1 MRYAFGVENFEAG
14 GLIGHGGILREL
26 AALAASDEPP
36 HAILFAGPEG
46 TGRSALALEYAKL
59 LNCQIREQGT
69 GNRERGTGL
78 ARALGEQGASLFG
91 DEPPLGGATDGAVPC
106 GVCRACRLIAE
117 GTHPDVIR
125 LSPGDMLCRPRDG
138 ESHAQHPDSRD
149 IRICQIR
156 GLIDLAA
163 RYPFEAAY
171 RAIIIEPADRMNR
184 EASNTLLKTLEE
196 PPGHT
201 VMLLISA
208 APEAIIETVQSRCRR
223 IDVRTVPRTEIE
235 AGLAGRGIDPAIAAQ
250 ASEAARGRPGRAL
263 AFAAEPELMGD
274 RGRLLD
280 RCSRLAAGTMSER
293 FSYAGEVAE
302 RFRRDRSSIAI
313 EFDAWDAF
321 WEGRLRSTL
330 GDADAGRGAI
340 RALSAITLAR
350 ADVQAQV
357 IPRAALELMLLSF
370 PRVTLVEALEE
381 DTAAYA

>member
-1 MRYAFGVENFEAG
+1 MDGLEAH
-14 GLIGHGGILREL
+14 GLIGHGAIQREL
-26 AALAASDEPP
+26 ASLAASDEPP

-59 LNCQIREQGT
+59 LNCLNRVGASAWGEGNREQGPP
-69 GNRERGTGL
+69 
-78 ARALGEQGASLFG
+78 SLFG
-91 DEPPLGGATDGAVPC
+91 DEPAFSGAGQGAVPC
-106 GVCRACRLIAE
+106 GVCRACRLITE

-149 IRICQIR
+149 IRICQVR

-223 IDVRTVPRTEIE
+223 IDVRTVPRAEIE
-235 AGLAGRGIDPAIAAQ
+235 AGLLARGIEPAIAAQ

-274 RGRLLD
+274 RGRLQE
-280 RCSRLAAGTMSER
+280 RCTRLSNWA
-293 FSYAGEVAE
+293 
-302 RFRRDRSSIAI
+302 
-313 EFDAWDAF
+313 
-321 WEGRLRSTL
+321 LR
-330 GDADAGRGAI
+330 
-340 RALSAITLAR
+340 
-350 ADVQAQV
+350 
-357 IPRAALELMLLSF
+357 
-370 PRVTLVEALEE
+370 
-381 DTAAYA
+381 